1 MGATAGE
8 VLFARYA
15 YPPNE
20 LGYCGPADPGP
31 LLAAAGGSG
40 RDVRARAQEFD
51 GAWVYLEILAAAT
64 GLDPLDRR
72 VVEAYW
78 VGNALLDAVDPDEF
92 TEVAHTRFAGE
103 TGADWGALDAVG
115 PTRAVPHHSF
125 QVFTVYPWVRLLG
138 RGPTPLQVLDRCRIR
153 AGEVISVDG
162 DEVTVRSRPLRFDGG
177 LLSLAEPECERAR
190 VAVAGRSL
198 LGAVAAGDRVAM
210 HWDWVCDTL
219 DDTQAAALAAR
230 TSDQLDLTNRAGV
243 LGTRSRAGV
252 TATRRPSGR

>member
-1 MGATAGE
+1 MGVTAGE

-51 GAWVYLEILAAAT
+51 GAWVYLQILASAT

-78 VGNALLDAVDPDEF
+78 VGNALLDAVDPDVF
-92 TEVAHTRFAGE
+92 AEVARTRFAGE
-103 TGADWGALDAVG
+103 SGADWGVLDVAG

-153 AGEVISVDG
+153 AGEVIGVDG
-162 DEVTVRSRPLRFDGG
+162 DEVTVRSRPLRFEDGA
-177 LLSLAEPECERAR
+177 LSQAEPVCERAR
-190 VAVAGRSL
+190 LAVAGRSL
-198 LGAVAAGDRVAM
+198 LGAVSAGDRVAL

-219 DDTQAAALAAR
+219 DDAQAAALAAR
-230 TSDQLDLTNRAGV
+230 TADQLELTNRAGV
-243 LGTRSRAGV
+243 LGARSRAVV
-252 TATRRPSGR
+252 TPTRRPCGR